1 MTSRE
6 PKTLRAILANRTMRA
21 VGFGVGFGLTMG
33 AATVVYAE
41 AFDGITDMGGQ
52 TRETPASVA
61 DDHVRNHDHPSRVE
75 RLMERHSCW
84 SGEGPPGVIP
94 GRAIVSA
101 PGGRAEVVPADVG
114 FGIWLDGEPG
124 SLHAFCR

>member
-33 AATVVYAE
+33 AATVYVD
-41 AFDGITDMGGQ
+41 AFDGITDMGAQ
-52 TRETPASVA
+52 TRETPASVTEPA
-61 DDHVRNHDHPSRVE
+61 APSRVE

-114 FGIWLDGEPG
+114 FGIWMDGDPG
-124 SLHAFCR
+124 MLHGFCR